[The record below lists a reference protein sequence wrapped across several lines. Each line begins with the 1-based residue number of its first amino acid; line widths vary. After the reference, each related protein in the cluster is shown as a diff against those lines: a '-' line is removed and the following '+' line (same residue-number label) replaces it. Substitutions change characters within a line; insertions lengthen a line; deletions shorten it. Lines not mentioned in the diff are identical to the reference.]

1 MGYWLKLPKFCNC
14 SKTLHVHMQG
24 YKVGHSAGLSTYVA
38 IKYGGSSM
46 ADNPKSRA
54 FWNFNH
60 KLWAIYKSCQYSVT
74 AA

>member
-46 ADNPKSRA
+46 ADNPKSRDFGILTINYGLFIKVA
-54 FWNFNH
+54 NI
-60 KLWAIYKSCQYSVT
+60 L
-74 AA
+74 